1 MNRELLSIE
10 ELNLKPGEYAVCLAR
25 RNPFSEWYPMVI
37 KRVRNGYVCPVM
49 EQYVTD
55 ILGDSA
61 YQGTYNYSKGG
72 SERWLNIMWGLAYL
86 ESIVGR

>member
-55 ILGDSA
+55 IF
-61 YQGTYNYSKGG
+61 
-72 SERWLNIMWGLAYL
+72 WGFRIPDLKKAK
-86 ESIVGR
+86 EAKP

>member
-1 MNRELLSIE
+1 MNRELLSSE

-37 KRVRNGYVCPVM
+37 KRVRNGYVSPVM

-55 ILGDSA
+55 ILGGFRIPDLKKAKEKSHE
-61 YQGTYNYSKGG
+61 NHEIS
-72 SERWLNIMWGLAYL
+72 SP
-86 ESIVGR
+86 

>member
-55 ILGDSA
+55 IFGGFRIPDLKKAKDRP
-61 YQGTYNYSKGG
+61 KGVRVYHG
-72 SERWLNIMWGLAYL
+72 
-86 ESIVGR
+86 